1 MELGDSGAS
10 KFAFRRI
17 PQQSASRL
25 SELEPREAEG
35 LGWSHTVGERR
46 TRGDEAQRG
55 RGAHANVHSQR
66 GDAGTGGLVFLWG
79 GCILLCVMLVIR
91 AGAARCSPQ
100 GVFPHAN
107 HYPHSEEVKLCASEC
122 GKARGGEMKLMSVIH
137 TLV

>member
-1 MELGDSGAS
+1 MPPSLLSDGYHSSLPLASQSWSPERLRDLAGVTQLG
-10 KFAFRRI
+10 
-17 PQQSASRL
+17 
-25 SELEPREAEG
+25 
-35 LGWSHTVGERR
+35 
-46 TRGDEAQRG
+46 RGDEAQRG
-55 RGAHANVHSQR
+55 RGAHANVHGQR